1 MTDSDE
7 NPTLTRA
14 DIGEETGELIV
25 SDTRDNYQALLN
37 MIDKGRRSL
46 DIYTWYLDGKLY
58 DRPEFS
64 TAVRRLASRHP
75 QSRVRILLRDI
86 EPLVKHGHR
95 LIELSRHLS
104 SSMEIRVIHKDYAE
118 YNETF
123 FIVDQRAVL
132 QRKLADRYE
141 GIVNYNDPK
150 LARYLLHH
158 FNEVWEQ
165 SQVPTDARRLY
176 L

>member
-1 MTDSDE
+1 MADIDDT
-7 NPTLTRA
+7 PILTRA
-14 DIGEETGELIV
+14 DIGEQTGELTIN
-25 SDTRDNYQALLN
+25 DRQENYQALLN

-46 DIYTWYLDGKLY
+46 HIYSRYLDGKLY
-58 DRPEFS
+58 DRQEFN
-64 TAVRRLASRHP
+64 TAIRRLANRHP
-75 QSRVRILLRDI
+75 QSQVRILLRDI

-104 SSMEIRVIHKDYAE
+104 SSMEIRVIHKDFAE
-118 YNETF
+118 YNESF

-132 QRKLADRYE
+132 HRKLADRYE
-141 GIVNYNDPK
+141 GIINYNDPA

>member
-1 MTDSDE
+1 MTDIDD
-7 NPTLTRA
+7 NPALTRA
-14 DIGEETGELIV
+14 EIGEDTGELLI
-25 SDTRDNYQALLN
+25 DDRQENYQALLN

-46 DIYTWYLDGKLY
+46 HIYSRYLDGKLY
-58 DRPEFS
+58 DRQEFS
-64 TAVRRLASRHP
+64 TAIRRLASQHP
-75 QSRVRILLRDI
+75 QSQVRILVRDI

-104 SSMEIRVIHKDYAE
+104 SSMEIRVIHKDYAD
-118 YNETF
+118 YNESF
-123 FIVDQRAVL
+123 FIVDHRAVL
-132 QRKLADRYE
+132 HRKLADRYE
-141 GIVNYNDPK
+141 GIVNYNDPA